1 MANQESNFTRIKS
14 ESKKISNKS
23 PCQIQKSDKKIQPN
37 LKKTN
42 TLHINIEGLSNNFTI
57 SLNTD
62 QKNKISLSSSTKANS
77 GINSKFEFK
86 KIFKE
91 TPESEKIKKLVI
103 QDSFKN
109 HKNKNPSQVIK
120 NINPKT
126 LNPSASEYMKMGSKA
141 IQTKIEGTN
150 KLIDDLLK
158 KDSSTPRISKI
169 NTTRTIAIKDSYTQE
184 IKPKL
189 LNK

>member
-1 MANQESNFTRIKS
+1 M
-14 ESKKISNKS
+14 
-23 PCQIQKSDKKIQPN
+23 
-37 LKKTN
+37 
-42 TLHINIEGLSNNFTI
+42 
-57 SLNTD
+57 
-62 QKNKISLSSSTKANS
+62 
-77 GINSKFEFK
+77 
-86 KIFKE
+86 
-91 TPESEKIKKLVI
+91 
-103 QDSFKN
+103 
-109 HKNKNPSQVIK
+109 IK

-150 KLIDDLLK
+150 KLIDDMLK